1 MFNKFLSPGN
11 SSGGAFDGNPSAG
24 NQQEPDYK
32 KLYEDLLKKTEK
44 LIDPDS
50 YDVSK
55 DKRYAGLMTTLQKEQ
70 QAKETFET
78 QLRELTTTHKAL
90 ETQHTVNQT
99 AATSLAYC

>member
-1 MFNKFLSPGN
+1 MSPTPGTT
-11 SSGGAFDGNPSAG
+11 SGGQFDTTTAG

-32 KLYEDLLKKTEK
+32 KLYEDLLKKSEK
-44 LIDPDS
+44 LIDPES

-78 QLRELTTTHKAL
+78 Q
-90 ETQHTVNQT
+90 
-99 AATSLAYC
+99 